1 MYKKILVPV
10 DESEASMRALQ
21 EACKLAQSNKASL
34 EIIHIFDYARF
45 SWSTQGI
52 SHIEQTDE
60 SSDEILNRAKAM
72 TNKYGVSA
80 NTAIID
86 NTGEKIADIIV
97 RKAQENDCDLIAMGT
112 HGLTGIMH
120 LLMGSVAEGVLR
132 KSKIPVMLIRY

>member
-1 MYKKILVPV
+1 MYKKILVPI

-21 EACKLAQSNKASL
+21 EACKLAQSNQASL

-45 SWSTQGI
+45 SWNTQGI
-52 SHIEQTDE
+52 NRIEQIDE
-60 SSDEILNRAKAM
+60 TSDEILNRAKAV
-72 TNKYGVSA
+72 TDEYGITA

-97 RKAQENDCDLIAMGT
+97 RKAQENSCDLIAMGT